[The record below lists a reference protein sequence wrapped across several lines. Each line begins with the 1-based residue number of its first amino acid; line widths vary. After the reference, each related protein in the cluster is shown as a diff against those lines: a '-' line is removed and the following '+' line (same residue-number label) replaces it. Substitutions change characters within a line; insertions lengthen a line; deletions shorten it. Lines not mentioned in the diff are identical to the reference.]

1 MRQNKIVAGITGMGI
16 CSCIGIGVNKVAQN
30 LANGRSGLSS
40 SDQREE
46 HGYQSS
52 LMGFVADG
60 APETPEYAERWKA
73 LKKKYH
79 VSKSVSKAMSEQA
92 KWAAMAVGE
101 AIEQAKLRDV
111 DLIGCALIVSSDSA
125 IAETVRIGDI
135 MNEVNDTR
143 ALGGYSVFKTLN
155 SNVSMTLSQFFHIRG
170 LTLSVSAA
178 CAGGGHAVGLA
189 KSLIESGVVSRCIVV
204 GAQEDDVVSS
214 WAFDSLGIFS
224 QSDDPAHASRPFDE
238 KHDGLVPSGGAAAI
252 IMEPCWPSHYL
263 HYNFPLCTYRA
274 RNVELFPALAG
285 VYGYGYS
292 TSDSIIKPDAAS
304 YRRTMS
310 QACLDAEILFSD
322 IDMVMAHATG
332 TVEGDEAE
340 AEAITGMCETY
351 NGGEHEGNEVYA
363 RPYVVATKCLTGHEC
378 WMSGVS
384 QVVYTIMQ
392 MTGGFVSPNIN
403 LENPIPSA
411 RHLNIPRTPQSAKIK
426 TALLNNFGF
435 GGTNASLVIEK
446 SL

>member
-1 MRQNKIVAGITGMGI
+1 MRQERRIAGITGMGI
-16 CSCIGIGVNKVAQN
+16 CSCIGIGLNKVAQN
-30 LANGRSGLSS
+30 LANGQSGLSY
-40 SDQREE
+40 SDLREAN
-46 HGYQSS
+46 GYQSS
-52 LMGFVADG
+52 LMGFVAYSP
-60 APETPEYAERWKA
+60 PEDAARWKE
-73 LKKKYH
+73 LIKKYH
-79 VSKSVSKAMSEQA
+79 VSQAVRKAMSDQA
-92 KWAAMAVGE
+92 IWAALAVGE
-101 AIEQAKLRDV
+101 AVEQAKLTDV
-111 DLIGCALIVSSDSA
+111 DLSSSALIVSSDSA
-125 IAETVRIGDI
+125 IAETVQIGDI
-135 MNEVNDTR
+135 MSEVNDTR

-189 KSLIESGVVSRCIVV
+189 KTLIESGVVDRCIVV

-224 QSDDPAHASRPFDE
+224 QSDDPVHASRPFDE

-252 IMEPCWPSHYL
+252 VMERCSPPMFL
-263 HYNFPLCTYRA
+263 HDRIALYTYRPKIA
-274 RNVELFPALAG
+274 EAIPALA
-285 VYGYGYS
+285 VVSGYGYS
-292 TSDSIIKPDAAS
+292 TSNSIIKPDDAS
-304 YRRTMS
+304 YVHTMCA
-310 QACLDAEILFSD
+310 ACNDADMLFSD

-340 AEAITGMCETY
+340 AKAITCMCDTFI
-351 NGGEHEGNEVYA
+351 GGKHAEKEVYA

-392 MTGGFVSPNIN
+392 MRGAFVSPNIN
-403 LENPIPSA
+403 LENPIPAA
-411 RHLNIPRTPQSAKIK
+411 RHLNIPRTPQSAKIT

-446 SL
+446 AL